1 MKVSFHDRR
10 AIPLGSIKP
19 GQVAIGINP
28 NGERSV
34 FTKINVYIGGK
45 DLGEMLVDLNRLDS
59 QYNDKI
65 LASQLVR
72 LLEKGESI
80 EVAQE

>member
-10 AIPLGSIKP
+10 AIQLGSIEP
-19 GQVAIGINP
+19 GQVAIGIDK

-34 FTKINVYIGGK
+34 FTKVHVWQDGK
-45 DLGEMLVDLNRLDS
+45 PLFTMLLDLNRLDS

-65 LASQLVR
+65 NGSQLVR

-80 EVAQE
+80 EITQ